1 MGSDT
6 YASKRAGGATFKVK
20 QEPGETKEPG
30 KESAATDQ
38 SGKDAQ
44 TGRMLRNEEI
54 KEICEK
60 HALKRNEVYQIRSQ
74 FGSMCTMSEQWMAA

>member
-1 MGSDT
+1 MLSGDGD
-6 YASKRAGGATFKVK
+6 KEK
-20 QEPGETKEPG
+20 Q
-30 KESAATDQ
+30 
-38 SGKDAQ
+38 AQ

-74 FGSMCTMSEQWMAA
+74 FASMCTMSEQYMAQLEQEKE

>member
-1 MGSDT
+1 VGEGD
-6 YASKRAGGATFKVK
+6 KDKV
-20 QEPGETKEPG
+20 T
-30 KESAATDQ
+30 
-38 SGKDAQ
+38 Q

-74 FGSMCTMSEQWMAA
+74 FASMCTMSEQYMAQLEKEKELDGLPEQYRR